1 MINAFLPY
9 VIEAVYAVAHAIHNI
24 YFCTEPHGLL
34 PGGKCPYTYPSV
46 QPLDVDLY
54 LRNVSFQGSLG
65 KVEFHESGNPLI
77 SSYDVINFQQRFE
90 RSVAQRSKRTVGTWS
105 KISMKNYTLIPIRL
119 NGVTGLQTA
128 VVHRRRPVP

>member
-1 MINAFLPY
+1 MERL
-9 VIEAVYAVAHAIHNI
+9 
-24 YFCTEPHGLL
+24 
-34 PGGKCPYTYPSV
+34 
-46 QPLDVDLY
+46 
-54 LRNVSFQGSLG
+54 SFQGLLG
-65 KVEFHESGNPLI
+65 KVEFDESGNPLI

-119 NGVTGLQTA
+119 NVVTGLQTA